1 MSDATTVEKF
11 IDALEPIKHDREENT
26 LLLSIPLDVW
36 EKYMS
41 GTTNGGT
48 RMKTQF
54 SVSLSFDF
62 DIDLEEFQ
70 DGITEQNIRDALG
83 KTDKRPLLDWDFE
96 YFIKNFLEPTEI
108 YESGS
113 IQRAKIVEVIG

>member
-1 MSDATTVEKF
+1 
-11 IDALEPIKHDREENT
+11 
-26 LLLSIPLDVW
+26 
-36 EKYMS
+36 
-41 GTTNGGT
+41 
-48 RMKTQF
+48 MKTQW

-62 DIDLEEFQ
+62 VIDLEEFQ